1 MESKIKED
9 ELKIKRIKNGIV
21 IDRIRAGQVLNV
33 CKILNIF
40 PGTQKV
46 ISIAMNVASQK
57 MFRKDILKIEGRKL
71 EIPEIHKIAII
82 SPEATINVIEDF
94 KVKQKENVKLPEMIS
109 GIIKCQN
116 PNCISNDPQEPII
129 SKFIRKGTLN
139 NFSLQCYYCGYIIE
153 EEKLM
158 ESII

>member
-21 IDRIRAGQVLNV
+21 IDHIRAGQALNV
-33 CKILNIF
+33 CKILNIS

-46 ISIAMNVASQK
+46 ISIAMNVESKK
-57 MFRKDILKIEGRKL
+57 MGRKDILKIEERKL

-82 SPEATINVIEDF
+82 SPEATINVIENF
-94 KVKQKENVKLPEMIS
+94 EVKQKENVKLPEMIS

-116 PNCISNDPQEPII
+116 PNCISNDPQEPVV
-129 SKFIRKGTLN
+129 SKFIRKGAPN
-139 NFSLQCYYCGYIIE
+139 NFFLQCYYCGHIIE
-153 EEKLM
+153 EEKLI